1 MAIISDPKS
10 DRGSKELLREA
21 VETFLEVANIAQQN
35 EISPNVKRFYSH
47 LSCHCYRLL
56 GQLSQAQDITS
67 VLGGNLLKEAV
78 SHLGLLIPESGLS
91 EFGGYSVA
99 LETRLRMLS
108 LWWRETKRQSHE
120 AKLDFINR
128 WLRPDI
134 STEERQ
140 EVDTVLESLADTLD
154 KQQPKQTIQR
164 TIHKAASLDIGQPTF
179 AVWKAAKS
187 IFDALVDCR
196 GCTCPSQHEYR
207 AKLELGTYRTTE
219 KNVAVKPAR
228 RRVRRHVPDDD
239 VSGCLELNMFLTMEQ
254 DWHEFRVQDV
264 REKTVH
270 FASPSNKSTLRGSA
284 SRGKHTKVEK
294 LCTPIFETRAKALQ
308 RLVLRLTSG
317 ELYQLG
323 FEKSNID
330 KTTEPISLTQCFE
343 ERRDFFMDKTK
354 RILSLIIGYT
364 VLHLYGT
371 SWLQSG
377 WGSSSIKFFQTTS
390 NTIPLRPFIET
401 QLPKDGA
408 TDLADGSEDDE
419 INDMDAGHCC
429 PELVALAVVLLE
441 INFVK
446 PFSQLAA
453 MHDIQ
458 LIETRSG
465 RITLM
470 DVDQVL
476 EGEEGGEE
484 GWRYQIP
491 EESLLLEA
499 IDNCLDPEL
508 WEDEGQP
515 LDDETLRSRIYD
527 KVVRPLQDH
536 LTTGFGIEV
545 ESLDQYA
552 KNLDFSKWSQG
563 IVTQD
568 SYSQSVFLSP
578 KTGTPCRSPSPAS
591 LPLRNKFSIS
601 TQIDRSMQQYSQ
613 MRSMLPYSASDLDL
627 TTNCD
632 GPQRAFQFFDD
643 QTNDGP
649 MFANERERY
658 KIRKQDYL
666 NVYDKFVG
674 RPFAKSTSTPVKIA
688 ILDTGIERGHAL
700 VEPRED
706 SLKGKKNFY
715 NPLQT
720 NVADT
725 HGHGTFTASLIM
737 DYAPDAELYIAKIA
751 DKENTRPD
759 ASIVANAILHAIG
772 EWQVDI
778 ISMSFGWPSSDFD
791 GYEALEA
798 AIDKAYSKKVLM
810 FAAAANSGGRLSRA
824 YPASS
829 PHVICVHSTDALG
842 NASDFS
848 PTADPNSINIATV
861 GECVE
866 SAWPSFL
873 CDSSNYDCVKSRSGT
888 SYAAPIVAGVA
899 GFLLQYG
906 RLHLT
911 GGEAI
916 AMKRRDRM
924 EAVLR
929 RCAERGPNYQPRGG
943 YFSVDLSLEKQ
954 NLFGE
959 TLEWVSY
966 EIGKVLKA

>member
-1 MAIISDPKS
+1 MGMSSDPKPDS
-10 DRGSKELLREA
+10 GSQELLREA
-21 VETFLEVANIAQQN
+21 AETFLEVANIAQQN
-35 EISPNVKRFYSH
+35 EVTPNVRRFYSH
-47 LSCHCYRLL
+47 LSCHCCRLL
-56 GQLSQAQDITS
+56 GQLSQEQETS
-67 VLGGNLLKEAV
+67 SYLDGNVINEAV
-78 SHLGLLIPESGLS
+78 AHLGLLIPESGLS

-108 LWWRETKRQSHE
+108 LWWKEARRRPHE
-120 AKLDFINR
+120 AKLGFINR
-128 WLRPDI
+128 WLRSDI
-134 STEERQ
+134 STEERE
-140 EVDTVLESLADTLD
+140 EVDTVLESLADRLD
-154 KQQPKQTIQR
+154 KQQPRQPIQR
-164 TIHKAASLDIGQPTF
+164 STYKAASSDIGQPTF
-179 AVWKAAKS
+179 AVWRAAKS
-187 IFDALVDCR
+187 IFDALIDCK
-196 GCTCPSQHEYR
+196 GCSCPSQHAFR
-207 AKLELGTYRTTE
+207 AKLELGTYRTPDKT
-219 KNVAVKPAR
+219 VAVKPAR
-228 RRVRRHVPDDD
+228 RRVRRSGPDDD
-239 VSGCLELNMFLTMEQ
+239 ISGCLEMNMFLSMER

-264 REKTVH
+264 RERAVN
-270 FASPSNKSTLRGSA
+270 FASPSDKLPPKGNA
-284 SRGKHTKVEK
+284 SKGKRVKVEK
-294 LCTPIFETRAKALQ
+294 LCKPIFETRAKALQ

-317 ELYQLG
+317 QLYEVR

-330 KTTEPISLTQCFE
+330 KNAQPISLTQCFE

-408 TDLADGSEDDE
+408 ADVADDSEDDE
-419 INDMDAGHCC
+419 IDAMDAGHCC

-508 WEDEGQP
+508 WEDDEQP

-527 KVVRPLQDH
+527 KVVRLLQDH

-568 SYSQSVFLSP
+568 SHSQSLFLSP
-578 KTGTPCRSPSPAS
+578 KTGTPCRSPSPALFPQRS
-591 LPLRNKFSIS
+591 KFSIS
-601 TQIDRSMQQYSQ
+601 TQIERSMQQYSNL
-613 MRSMLPYSASDLDL
+613 RSMMPYSVSDLDP

-632 GPQRAFQFFDD
+632 SPHKAFQFFDD
-643 QTNDGP
+643 QANDGP
-649 MFANERERY
+649 LLANEKEKY
-658 KIRKQDYL
+658 KIRKQDYV
-666 NVYDKFVG
+666 NVYEKFVG
-674 RPFAKSTSTPVKIA
+674 KHLSKSTSEPVKIA

-706 SLKGKKNFY
+706 SLKGKRNFY

-737 DYAPDAELYIAKIA
+737 DYAPDADLYIAKIA

-759 ASIVANAILHAIG
+759 ASIIANAILHAVD

-791 GYEALEA
+791 DYEALEA

-810 FAAAANSGGRLSRA
+810 FAAAANSGGRLARA

-866 SAWPSFL
+866 SAWPTFL

-888 SYAAPIVAGVA
+888 SYAAPIVAGIA

-911 GGEAI
+911 SVEAM
-916 AMKRRDRM
+916 AMKRRDKM

-929 RCAERGPNYQPRGG
+929 RCAVRGSNYQPRDG

-959 TLEWVSY
+959 KLEWVSY
-966 EIGKVLKA
+966 EIAKALRV

>member
-1 MAIISDPKS
+1 MTKVFDPKS
-10 DRGSKELLREA
+10 EKWSEEFFREA
-21 VETFLEVANIAQQN
+21 VGTFFELANIARQN
-35 EISPNVKRFYSH
+35 EVSPSARRFYSH
-47 LSCHCYRLL
+47 LSYHCCRLL
-56 GQLSQAQDITS
+56 GQLSQEEHIASSLDE
-67 VLGGNLLKEAV
+67 NLLDEAV
-78 SHLGLLIPESGLS
+78 SHLGLLMSENGLS
-91 EFGGYSVA
+91 GFGGYSVS

-108 LWWRETKRQSHE
+108 LCWKETRRQSHQE
-120 AKLDFINR
+120 KLDFINR
-128 WLRPDI
+128 WVRSDI
-134 STEERQ
+134 SAEERQ
-140 EVDTVLESLADTLD
+140 EVDTVLESLADMLD
-154 KQQPKQTIQR
+154 KLQPKHPIQR
-164 TIHKAASLDIGQPTF
+164 SVNRTTSTDIGQPTF

-187 IFDALVDCR
+187 IFDALVECR
-196 GCTCPSQHEYR
+196 GCSCPSQHEYR
-207 AKLELGTYRTTE
+207 AKLELGTYRTSD
-219 KNVAVKPAR
+219 NSVAAKSERRRAR
-228 RRVRRHVPDDD
+228 RHAPDDD

-264 REKTVH
+264 RQRAVH
-270 FASPSNKSTLRGSA
+270 FASPSDKSAPRGRA

-294 LCTPIFETRAKALQ
+294 LCAPIFKTRAKALQ
-308 RLVLRLTSG
+308 RLVLRLTNG
-317 ELYQLG
+317 HLYQLG

-330 KTTEPISLTQCFE
+330 KATEPISLTQCFE

-377 WGSSSIKFFQTTS
+377 WGSSNIKFFQTMS

-408 TDLADGSEDDE
+408 TDAADDFEDDE
-419 INDMDAGHCC
+419 INDMDSGHCC

-453 MHDIQ
+453 MHNIP

-470 DVDQVL
+470 DVEQVF
-476 EGEEGGEE
+476 EGEGSGEE
-484 GWRYQIP
+484 GWRCQIP
-491 EESLLLEA
+491 DESLLLEA
-499 IDNCLDPEL
+499 IVNCLDPDL
-508 WEDEGQP
+508 WEEDGQT
-515 LDDETLRSRIYD
+515 LDDEILRSRIYE
-527 KVVRPLQDH
+527 KVIRPLQDH
-536 LTTGFGIEV
+536 LTTGFGIKV

-552 KNLDFSKWSQG
+552 KDLDFSKWSQG

-568 SYSQSVFLSP
+568 SYNQSLFRSP
-578 KTGTPCRSPSPAS
+578 NIGTPCQSPSPAS
-591 LPLRNKFSIS
+591 LPLRNRFSIS
-601 TQIDRSMQQYSQ
+601 THIDRSMHQYAQ
-613 MRSMLPYSASDLDL
+613 LRSMPPYSASDLDL
-627 TTNCD
+627 TANCNS
-632 GPQRAFQFFDD
+632 PQRAFQFFDD

-649 MFANERERY
+649 MFADEKERY

-666 NVYDKFVG
+666 NVYGKFVG
-674 RPFAKSTSTPVKIA
+674 RPFAKSTSAPVKIA

-700 VEPRED
+700 VEPREE

-720 NVADT
+720 DVADR

-759 ASIVANAILHAIG
+759 ASIVANAILHAVD

-791 GYEALEA
+791 GHEALEA

-866 SAWPSFL
+866 SAWLSSL

-888 SYAAPIVAGVA
+888 SYAAPIVAGIA

-911 GGEAI
+911 GAEAM

-943 YFSVDLSLEKQ
+943 YFSVDLSLDKQ

-966 EIGKVLKA
+966 EIVKVLKA

>member
-1 MAIISDPKS
+1 MGIFTNAKS
-10 DRGSKELLREA
+10 DNGSQELLREA

-35 EISPNVKRFYSH
+35 EVSPNARRFYSH
-47 LSCHCYRLL
+47 LSCHCCRLL
-56 GQLSQAQDITS
+56 GQLSQAQETS
-67 VLGGNLLKEAV
+67 SRLDGNLLNEV
-78 SHLGLLIPESGLS
+78 DGWES
-91 EFGGYSVA
+91 
-99 LETRLRMLS
+99 
-108 LWWRETKRQSHE
+108 
-120 AKLDFINR
+120 
-128 WLRPDI
+128 DI
-134 STEERQ
+134 STEERE
-140 EVDTVLESLADTLD
+140 EVDRVLESLADRLD
-154 KQQPKQTIQR
+154 KQQPKQPIQR
-164 TIHKAASLDIGQPTF
+164 NIHKATSPDIGQPTF

-187 IFDALVDCR
+187 IFDALVDCK
-196 GCTCPSQHEYR
+196 GCSCPSQHEFR
-207 AKLELGTYRTTE
+207 AKLELGTYRTPK
-219 KNVAVKPAR
+219 KNAAIKPAR
-228 RRVRRHVPDDD
+228 RRVRRSSPHDD
-239 VSGCLELNMFLTMEQ
+239 VSGCLEMNMFLSMEQ

-264 REKTVH
+264 RERVVH
-270 FASPSNKSTLRGSA
+270 IASPSEKSTPRGGA
-284 SRGKHTKVEK
+284 DKGKHVKVEK
-294 LCTPIFETRAKALQ
+294 LCTPIFKTRAKALQ

-317 ELYQLG
+317 QLYEVR

-330 KTTEPISLTQCFE
+330 KTTEPISLSQCFE

-371 SWLQSG
+371 SWLQPG

-390 NTIPLRPFIET
+390 NTVPLRPFIET
-401 QLPKDGA
+401 KLPKDGA
-408 TDLADGSEDDE
+408 MNVADDYEDDE
-419 INDMDAGHCC
+419 IDDMDAGHCC

-491 EESLLLEA
+491 EESPLLEA
-499 IDNCLDPEL
+499 IDNCLNPEL
-508 WEDEGQP
+508 WEDEGEP

-527 KVVRPLQDH
+527 QVVRPLQDH

-552 KNLDFSKWSQG
+552 KNLDFSKWSQ
-563 IVTQD
+563 
-568 SYSQSVFLSP
+568 
-578 KTGTPCRSPSPAS
+578 
-591 LPLRNKFSIS
+591 SI
-601 TQIDRSMQQYSQ
+601 
-613 MRSMLPYSASDLDL
+613 
-627 TTNCD
+627 
-632 GPQRAFQFFDD
+632 RAFQFFDD

-649 MFANERERY
+649 MFANEKEKY
-658 KIRKQDYL
+658 KIRKQDYM

-674 RPFAKSTSTPVKIA
+674 QHLAKSTSRPVKIA

-706 SLKGKKNFY
+706 SLKGKRNFY
-715 NPLQT
+715 NPLQS
-720 NVADT
+720 NIADT

-737 DYAPDAELYIAKIA
+737 DYAPDADLYIAKIA

-759 ASIVANAILHAIG
+759 AGIVANAILHAVG

-810 FAAAANSGGRLSRA
+810 FAAAANSGGRLARA

-842 NASDFS
+842 NASSFS

-866 SAWPSFL
+866 SAWPTFL
-873 CDSSNYDCVKSRSGT
+873 CESSNYDCVKSRSGT
-888 SYAAPIVAGVA
+888 SYAAPIIAGD
-899 GFLLQYG
+899 GD
-906 RLHLT
+906 
-911 GGEAI
+911 E
-916 AMKRRDRM
+916 
-924 EAVLR
+924 
-929 RCAERGPNYQPRGG
+929 
-943 YFSVDLSLEKQ
+943 
-954 NLFGE
+954 E
-959 TLEWVSY
+959 TR
-966 EIGKVLKA
+966 